1 MFLHE
6 VLLRAVSETDNDKDH
21 DVGVGTTIDTSD
33 YAAAKRYAAAALLA
47 VAIYNAIEMVPII
60 YFTFSRF
67 SGLYFWSMV
76 TAVTG
81 VLINGIGFVLNNF
94 QLTGNQTLPTIL
106 TTTFW
111 VPMVSGQS
119 FVLYSRLY
127 LVNLD
132 KRIRRYVLTMIIVNG
147 VVLHTATAVTAAGS
161 NSKVSSLFITPYAI
175 IERIQITVF
184 CLQEFILS
192 GLYVWKAWRFLAVY
206 RSGGSKTQDKLR
218 AMMLHLILSNVVVV
232 SLDITVIVLEHIG
245 LYYLQVAYKAFVY
258 SVKLKCEVGILNKL
272 VDFVKYTSAKRQQDS
287 SDSFRMTSQIE
298 REWEKTLRTTFGV
311 TGTGL
316 GDDDDDEV
324 DKHKQQNQQQQQPA
338 EVQQKARQVLG
349 VIDERRSSGS
359 GSTRVDGASM
369 DGGSGLM
376 VPGGVALGLRERRG
390 SLEEPGRSS

>member
-1 MFLHE
+1 
-6 VLLRAVSETDNDKDH
+6 
-21 DVGVGTTIDTSD
+21 
-33 YAAAKRYAAAALLA
+33 
-47 VAIYNAIEMVPII
+47 
-60 YFTFSRF
+60 
-67 SGLYFWSMV
+67 
-76 TAVTG
+76 
-81 VLINGIGFVLNNF
+81 
-94 QLTGNQTLPTIL
+94 
-106 TTTFW
+106 
-111 VPMVSGQS
+111 MVSGQS

-161 NSKVSSLFITPYAI
+161 NSKVSSLFITPYSI
-175 IERIQITVF
+175 IERIQIIIF

-218 AMMLHLILSNVVVV
+218 AMMLHLILSNIVVV
-232 SLDITVIVLEHIG
+232 SLDITIIVLQFLG
-245 LYYLQVAYKAFVY
+245 LYYVQVAYKAFVY

-272 VDFVKYTSAKRQQDS
+272 VDFVKYTSAKRQQHS
-287 SDSFRMTSQIE
+287 SNSFRMTSQIE

-311 TGTGL
+311 TGTGH
-316 GDDDDDEV
+316 GDDHDDEV
-324 DKHKQQNQQQQQPA
+324 DTQKQHNQQQQQPT

-359 GSTRVDGASM
+359 GSTRVDGPSM

-376 VPGGVALGLRERRG
+376 VPGGVVLGLRERRG
-390 SLEEPGRSS
+390 SLEGLGRSS

>member
-1 MFLHE
+1 MNEME
-6 VLLRAVSETDNDKDH
+6 VTNSQYRVD
-21 DVGVGTTIDTSD
+21 
-33 YAAAKRYAAAALLA
+33 AAAKRYAAAALLA
-47 VAIYNAIEMVPII
+47 VAIYNAIEMMPII

-81 VLINGIGFVLNNF
+81 VLVNATGFVLNNF

-106 TTTFW
+106 TATFW

-161 NSKVSSLFITPYAI
+161 NSKVSSLFITPYSI
-175 IERIQITVF
+175 IERIQIIIF

-218 AMMLHLILSNVVVV
+218 AMMLHLILSNIVVV
-232 SLDITVIVLEHIG
+232 SLDITIIVLQFLG
-245 LYYLQVAYKAFVY
+245 LYYVQVAYKAFVY

-272 VDFVKYTSAKRQQDS
+272 VDFVKYTSAKRQQHS
-287 SDSFRMTSQIE
+287 SNSFRMTSQIE

-311 TGTGL
+311 TGTGH
-316 GDDDDDEV
+316 GDDHDDEV
-324 DKHKQQNQQQQQPA
+324 DTQKQHNQQQQQPT

-359 GSTRVDGASM
+359 GSTRVDGPSM

-376 VPGGVALGLRERRG
+376 VPGGVVLGLRERRG
-390 SLEEPGRSS
+390 SLEGLGRSS

>member
-47 VAIYNAIEMVPII
+47 VAIYNAIEMMPII

-81 VLINGIGFVLNNF
+81 VLVNATGFVLNNF

-106 TTTFW
+106 TATFW

-161 NSKVSSLFITPYAI
+161 NSKVSSLFITPYSI
-175 IERIQITVF
+175 IERIQIIIF

-218 AMMLHLILSNVVVV
+218 AMMLHLILSNIVVV
-232 SLDITVIVLEHIG
+232 SLDITIIVLQFLG
-245 LYYLQVAYKAFVY
+245 LYYVQVAYKAFVY

-272 VDFVKYTSAKRQQDS
+272 VDFVKYTSAKRQQHS
-287 SDSFRMTSQIE
+287 SNSFRMTSQIE

-311 TGTGL
+311 TGTGH
-316 GDDDDDEV
+316 GDDHDDEV
-324 DKHKQQNQQQQQPA
+324 DTQKQHNQQQQQPT

-359 GSTRVDGASM
+359 GSTRVDGPSM

-376 VPGGVALGLRERRG
+376 VPGGVVLGLRERRG
-390 SLEEPGRSS
+390 SLEGLGRSS

>member
-1 MFLHE
+1 MLLLLRE
-6 VLLRAVSETDNDKDH
+6 VLFRAVSEADSDKDH

-76 TAVTG
+76 TAVIG
-81 VLINGIGFVLNNF
+81 VLINATGFVLNNF
-94 QLTGNQTLPTIL
+94 QLTGSQTLPTIL

-111 VPMVSGQS
+111 VAMVSGQS
-119 FVLYSRLY
+119 LVLYSRLY

-132 KRIRRYVLTMIIVNG
+132 KRIRRYVLAMIIVNG
-147 VVLHTATAVTAAGS
+147 VVLHTATAVTAAGA
-161 NSKVSSLFITPYAI
+161 NSKASSLFITPYAI

-184 CLQEFILS
+184 CVQEFILS
-192 GLYVWKAWRFLAVY
+192 GLYVWKAWEFLAVY

-232 SLDITVIVLEHIG
+232 SLDITVS
-245 LYYLQVAYKAFVY
+245 YKAFVY

-272 VDFVKYTSAKRQQDS
+272 VDFVKHTSSNRQRHA
-287 SDSFRMTSQIE
+287 SDSFFLTSQIE

-311 TGTGL
+311 GAAAL
-316 GDDDDDEV
+316 GDDDDEV
-324 DKHKQQNQQQQQPA
+324 DDHKKHNQQQRPPPGVHLRNREA
-338 EVQQKARQVLG
+338 LG
-349 VIDERRSSGS
+349 VIDERRSTGS

-369 DGGSGLM
+369 DGGHGLR
-376 VPGGVALGLRERRG
+376 PEAVALAGGAPGLRERRG
-390 SLEEPGRSS
+390 SSEGPGRPLLK